1 MAMILKKLLLPEK
14 IIVFLT
20 FIVLFTIL
28 SGSFLV
34 NKASRLAEDLITHQ
48 VRPIISFGNI
58 YINEF
63 NKFDWFNTSQNQT
76 DRYMSDIIDF
86 CNDLEK
92 EDYVYHVD
100 YTLKKNMLFGNN
112 AQAEL
117 DPSLMEKLNIAIE
130 DIIDNNFD
138 NAVRNKE
145 YDQQLLSDILFNTN
159 YDVRLLGENSSDTI
173 ALRYKNSR
181 VTEGRSFTDEEISEG
196 RFVCMVPKGYTIYS
210 SDTDSKIK
218 EAEIGDTLYCRS
230 AFFKEGQYAG
240 GKTYEFEIIGI
251 IQNENSEDDSQ
262 FRVVVPNQ
270 CILKIRNDDLYFSN
284 LYGCEIMGTEW
295 ADTAP
300 SQYDFS
306 NYDMMLYYTLTEEK
320 IIEMSRVRIEL
331 NYPRDIEKF
340 NDYYHSHLSEYPT
353 LKVSIST
360 ADFDRIAGPVRNLR
374 NLSQIVLIIVT
385 LVSLLVTGLLVLLSI
400 KNRFREMGL
409 YLALGERKY
418 RIVLGLVTEYMII
431 GFLALIIS
439 MFFGNIIA
447 EKGTEAVI
455 SQYDFPAE
463 QIESEFTTATTED
476 VINAF
481 DVKLDT
487 DSALMLTAC
496 TMVIVLTASTLASLY
511 IVRIK
516 PREVLLK

>member
-1 MAMILKKLLLPEK
+1 MS

-63 NKFDWFNTSQNQT
+63 NKFDWFNTSYNQT
-76 DRYMSDIIDF
+76 DRYMNDIIDF
-86 CNDLEK
+86 CNSLEK
-92 EDYVYHVD
+92 EGYVYHVD

-112 AQAEL
+112 AQAGL
-117 DPSLMEKLNIAIE
+117 DPSLMEKLSIAIE
-130 DIIDNNFD
+130 DIIDDNFD

-181 VTEGRSFTDEEISEG
+181 VTEGRSFTDEEIKEG
-196 RFVCMVPKGYTIYS
+196 RFVCMVPKGFTVYS
-210 SDTDSKIK
+210 PGTDTKIK
-218 EAEIGDTLYCRS
+218 DAEIGDIVYCRS
-230 AFFKEGQYAG
+230 SFFKEGQYAG

-270 CILKIRNDDLYFSN
+270 CILKIRNDDLYYSE
-284 LYGCEIMGTEW
+284 LYDSEIMSDEW
-295 ADTAP
+295 ADMAP

-306 NYDMMLYYTLTEEK
+306 NYDMMLYFTLTGEK
-320 IIEMSRVRIEL
+320 MIEMSRVRIEL

-340 NDYYHSHLSEYPT
+340 NDYYHSHLSDYPT

-409 YLALGERKY
+409 YLALGERKCKV
-418 RIVLGLVTEYMII
+418 VLDLVTEYVII
-431 GFLALIIS
+431 GFLALTIS
-439 MFFGNIIA
+439 MFIGNRIA
-447 EKGTEAVI
+447 EKGAAAVI

-463 QIESEFTTATTED
+463 EIESEFTTATTED

-481 DVKLDT
+481 DVKLDA

-496 TMVIVLTASTLASLY
+496 TMGIILTASTLASLY
-511 IVRIK
+511 VVRIK

>member
-1 MAMILKKLLLPEK
+1 MSMILKKLLLPEK
-14 IIVFLT
+14 LIVFLA
-20 FIVLFTIL
+20 FVVLFTTL

-63 NKFDWFNTSQNQT
+63 NKFDWFNTSYNQT
-76 DRYMSDIIDF
+76 DRYMNGIIDF
-86 CNDLEK
+86 CNSLEK

-112 AQAEL
+112 AQAGL

-173 ALRYKNSR
+173 VLRYKNSR

-196 RFVCMVPKGYTIYS
+196 RFICMVPKGYTIYS
-210 SDTDSKIK
+210 SDMDSKIK

-262 FRVVVPNQ
+262 FRVVVPDQ
-270 CILKIRNDDLYFSN
+270 CVLKIRNDDLYFSN

-295 ADTAP
+295 ADMAP

-431 GFLALIIS
+431 GFLALTIS
-439 MFFGNIIA
+439 MFIGNRIA

>member
-130 DIIDNNFD
+130 DIINDNFD

-159 YDVRLLGENSSDTI
+159 YDVSLLGENSSDTI

-181 VTEGRSFTDEEISEG
+181 VTEGRSFTDDEIKEG
-196 RFVCMVPKGYTIYS
+196 RFVCMVPKGFTVYS
-210 SDTDSKIK
+210 PGTDTKIK
-218 EAEIGDTLYCRS
+218 DAEIGDIVYCRS
-230 AFFKEGQYAG
+230 SFFKEGQYAG
-240 GKTYEFEIIGI
+240 GKIYRFEIIGI

-262 FRVVVPNQ
+262 FRVVVPDQ

-295 ADTAP
+295 ADMAP

-320 IIEMSRVRIEL
+320 MIEMSRVRIEL

-340 NDYYHSHLSEYPT
+340 NNYFRSRLSNYPM
-353 LKVSIST
+353 LKISVST

-374 NLSQIVLIIVT
+374 NLSQIVCIVVT

-409 YLALGERKY
+409 YLALGERKCKV
-418 RIVLGLVTEYMII
+418 VLDLVTEYVII
-431 GFLALIIS
+431 GFLALTIS
-439 MFFGNIIA
+439 MFIGNRIA
-447 EKGTEAVI
+447 EKGAEAVI
-455 SQYDFPAE
+455 SQYDFPVE

-476 VINAF
+476 VLNAF
-481 DVKLDT
+481 DVKLDS

-496 TMVIVLTASTLASLY
+496 TMGIVLIASSFASLY
-511 IVRIK
+511 VVRIK

>member
-34 NKASRLAEDLITHQ
+34 NKASRLAEELITHQ

-112 AQAEL
+112 AQAGL

-181 VTEGRSFTDEEISEG
+181 VTEGRSFTDEEIKEG

-270 CILKIRNDDLYFSN
+270 CILKIKNDDPEAMYLMARLMQSQDR
-284 LYGCEIMGTEW
+284 ITE
-295 ADTAP
+295 ANA
-300 SQYDFS
+300 
-306 NYDMMLYYTLTEEK
+306 L
-320 IIEMSRVRIEL
+320 
-331 NYPRDIEKF
+331 
-340 NDYYHSHLSEYPT
+340 
-353 LKVSIST
+353 
-360 ADFDRIAGPVRNLR
+360 FDRIV
-374 NLSQIVLIIVT
+374 
-385 LVSLLVTGLLVLLSI
+385 
-400 KNRFREMGL
+400 
-409 YLALGERKY
+409 GEHPESRY
-418 RIVLGLVTEYMII
+418 AQRAI
-431 GFLALIIS
+431 
-439 MFFGNIIA
+439 
-447 EKGTEAVI
+447 EARG
-455 SQYDFPAE
+455 Y
-463 QIESEFTTATTED
+463 
-476 VINAF
+476 
-481 DVKLDT
+481 
-487 DSALMLTAC
+487 
-496 TMVIVLTASTLASLY
+496 
-511 IVRIK
+511 
-516 PREVLLK
+516 